1 MVTIRIKKVSKIN
14 IVLGA
19 MIAAAS
25 GASRFNQ
32 QLKWKGLKM
41 SFLGKI
47 SKLTLSVDK
56 E

>member
-32 QLKWKGLKM
+32 QLKKKGLQA
-41 SFLGKI
+41 FLGTKI
-47 SKLTLSVDK
+47 FLETYTLC
-56 E
+56 